1 MATGCK
7 SFSARNLW
15 VKSVQSQHSVGS
27 LQFLFYLFIFVFSK
41 EISVN
46 EVDKFLSVR
55 TVLAM
60 YCILLTLW
68 KLWGKTVFIIG
79 KVYKNIRHPPIHF
92 GILNIFC
99 CLLGY
104 CCAGKG
110 VWLKPQVKHQYL
122 GHGFHGGHWRD
133 KRWEHVFLMQT
144 ALI

>member
-1 MATGCK
+1 MARGCK

-46 EVDKFLSVR
+46 EVDMFLSVR
-55 TVLAM
+55 TAL

-68 KLWGKTVFIIG
+68 LLWGKTVFIIG
-79 KVYKNIRHPPIHF
+79 KVYKNIRHPPFHF